1 MNPETQVQHI
11 GQVLMV
17 TQYPW
22 GLEFE
27 VVRASGK
34 KQA

>member
-1 MNPETQVQHI
+1 MNTDNQEWRV
-11 GQVLMV
+11 GLFLRV

-27 VVRASGK
+27 VV
-34 KQA
+34 QAKELH